1 MAKRYEFWYNVEE
14 AWKASF
20 VADSLEH
27 AEQLLAKAEEEGNF
41 PDVLP
46 AFWEKNKGLD
56 TVIDMNSL
64 EFAGEFDEN
73 EEDE

>member
-27 AEQLLAKAEEEGNF
+27 AKQLLAKAEEEGNF

-46 AFWEKNKGLD
+46 AFWEKNKSLD